1 MGILAVVF
9 AGFIL
14 AAFTPWITRSLGRL
28 SGWMYALVPTGIVAY
43 LATYTAAV
51 QDGGAVS
58 ASFDWVAVEAF
69 TVSLSFYLDGL
80 SLFFALLISGVG
92 ALIYIYAGAYLEGHH
107 HLGRFFSYLSMFMAS
122 MIGMVLAD
130 NLLTFYIFFEG
141 TSFASFML
149 IGFNH
154 YSKESRRSAWQA
166 LLVTKAG
173 GLALLVGFVLMY
185 MVTGT
190 YQISEIIQQG
200 ALIQQSEFYVAIV
213 ILVLAG
219 AFTKSA
225 QFPFYFWLPNAM
237 KAPTPVSAYLH
248 SATMVKAG
256 IYVMARLHPALSGT
270 DFWVIVVTSFG
281 ALTMLLSAWLALQ
294 YTDMKGVLAYTTVMA
309 LGLLTMLLGIGSEIA
324 LKACMLFVLVHAL
337 YKATLFMI
345 TGAVDHGIHVRDIT
359 KLSGLRHKMPITAAA
374 AGLAALS
381 MAGIPPF
388 FGFIGKEIVYEAAL
402 NGGVAETAIAGVSV
416 LANIALVAGAGLL
429 ALKPFWGSPSEAA
442 EHAHQASV
450 GLWFGPVVLAAF
462 CVLLGLFPGWF
473 GDPFLGPAVGAVMG
487 EPTSLYLVLW
497 HGFTIELLLS
507 AITVASGVAL
517 YFATPVMRNH
527 AIGRGFERAFGSGLD
542 RGYDRVIDGILGLA
556 KWQTRLL
563 QNGVLRYYMAT
574 ILGFTVL
581 LVGGTFLRHE
591 LGGFAIDFSD
601 LQIYDAAIALL
612 IVSGAIS
619 IIFLRSRLA
628 AVVSL
633 GISGIG
639 IALVYLTFGAPDLA
653 MTQFLVETLTVILF
667 ALVLIELPNL
677 KESVSNG
684 GRIRDA
690 LIAVGVG
697 AVITGLML
705 VALQYPFDSS
715 MANFYAVNTYTEAEG
730 RNIVNTILVDFRAI
744 DTLGEIVV
752 LMIAG
757 FGIYTLL
764 SYQSA
769 GSEGE
774 GNSEGP
780 EGKVDQPRRETLA
793 DAPASADQPAA
804 APASGDANGADIA
817 ESVDKPD
824 T

>member
-1 MGILAVVF
+1 MGIFAVVF
-9 AGFIL
+9 SGFLL
-14 AAFTPWITRSLGRL
+14 ACFTPWITRSLGRS
-28 SGWMYALVPTGIVAY
+28 SGWVYALVPAGIVGY
-43 LATYTAAV
+43 LATYTTAIQEGETISVAL
-51 QDGGAVS
+51 
-58 ASFDWVAVEAF
+58 DWVEVAEF

-80 SLFFALLISGVG
+80 SLFFALLVSGVG

-154 YSKESRRSAWQA
+154 YAKKSRRAAWQA

-190 YQISEIIQQG
+190 YQISEIIQHG
-200 ALIQQSEFYVAIV
+200 ELIQNSEFYIAIV

-270 DFWVIVVTSFG
+270 EFWVVVVTSFG
-281 ALTMLLSAWLALQ
+281 AVTMLLSAWLALQ
-294 YTDMKGVLAYTTVMA
+294 YTDMKGILAYTTVMA

-337 YKATLFMI
+337 YKATLFMT
-345 TGAVDHGIHVRDIT
+345 TGAIDHGIHERNVD

-388 FGFIGKEIVYEAAL
+388 FGFIGKEVVYEAAL
-402 NGGVAETAIAGVSV
+402 NGGVAEAAIASVSV

-429 ALKPFWGSPSEAA
+429 AVKPFFGSPSEVA
-442 EHAHQASV
+442 EHAHKAST
-450 GLWFGPVVLAAF
+450 GLWFGPVVLAGF
-462 CVLLGLFPGWF
+462 CVLLGLFPSWF
-473 GDPFLGPAVGAVMG
+473 GEPFLVPAVGAVMG
-487 EPTSLYLVLW
+487 EPSSVYLVLW

-507 AITVASGVAL
+507 VITVASGVAL
-517 YFATPVMRNH
+517 YFGTKAMREH
-527 AIGRGFERAFGSGLD
+527 AAGRWFERVFGTGLD
-542 RGYDRVIDGILGLA
+542 RGYDRTIDGILNVA
-556 KWQTRLL
+556 TWQTRIL
-563 QNGVLRYYMAT
+563 QNGVLRYYLAAM
-574 ILGFTVL
+574 LGFAAL
-581 LVGGTFLRHE
+581 LIGGTFLRYAAGDIVVDIEE
-591 LGGFAIDFSD
+591 LAV
-601 LQIYDAAIALL
+601 YDVAIATL
-612 IVSGAIS
+612 VVGGAS
-619 IIFLRSRLA
+619 AIIFLRSRLA

-633 GISGIG
+633 GIAGIG
-639 IALVYLTFGAPDLA
+639 IALVYLTYGAPDLA
-653 MTQFLVETLTVILF
+653 KTQFLVETLTVILF

-677 KESVSNG
+677 KDRVVSTG
-684 GRIRDA
+684 GRLRDA
-690 LIAVGVG
+690 IIAGSVG
-697 AVITGLML
+697 ATITGMLL
-705 VALQYPFDSS
+705 VALQFPFDSN
-715 MANFYAVNTYTEAEG
+715 MANYYAANTYTEAEG

-752 LMIAG
+752 LMVAG
-757 FGIYTLL
+757 FGIYALL
-764 SYQSA
+764 SYDKGA
-769 GSEGE
+769 N
-774 GNSEGP
+774 NSDED
-780 EGKVDQPRRETLA
+780 DQTPS
-793 DAPASADQPAA
+793 PS
-804 APASGDANGADIA
+804 SGDGEIE
-817 ESVDKPD
+817 ESEASVSS
-824 T
+824 TAS